1 MGGEG
6 MSCTVC
12 RGYDTSKCPVCS
24 EQLEVIECPE
34 CNGTGINHRLAF
46 NIRTRQYVEV
56 TPMTWEILPS
66 DEDRAEAMGW
76 NYCRTE
82 ENCPYCK
89 GIGEVMR
96 IDGSIEPLY

>member
-1 MGGEG
+1 

-12 RGYDTSKCPVCS
+12 EGKSLTVECPCCS
-24 EQLEVIECPE
+24 NVAGVETCPE
-34 CNGTGINHRLAF
+34 CDGTGVNHRLAF

-66 DEDRAEAMGW
+66 DEDRAEAMRW
-76 NYCRTE
+76 NYCRAE

-89 GIGEVMR
+89 GIGKVRMLV
-96 IDGSIEPLY
+96 DGSFEPLY